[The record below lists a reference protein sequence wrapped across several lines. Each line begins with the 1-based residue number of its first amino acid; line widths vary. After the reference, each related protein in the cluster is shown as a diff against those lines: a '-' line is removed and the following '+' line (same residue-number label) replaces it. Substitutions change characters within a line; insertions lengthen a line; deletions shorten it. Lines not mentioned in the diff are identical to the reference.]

1 LDNCIFKNSN
11 SINKLII
18 CKNISYN
25 KLFLDFNEIKY
36 SFFLTNENERSII
49 YTTIKYKNKRRLFY
63 E

>member
-1 LDNCIFKNSN
+1 M
-11 SINKLII
+11 

>member
-1 LDNCIFKNSN
+1 M
-11 SINKLII
+11 

-25 KLFLDFNEIKY
+25 KLFLDLNEIKY
-36 SFFLTNENERSII
+36 SFFLTNENEKSII

>member
-1 LDNCIFKNSN
+1 M
-11 SINKLII
+11 

-25 KLFLDFNEIKY
+25 KLILDLNEIKY

-49 YTTIKYKNKRRLFY
+49 YTIIKYKNKRRLFY